1 MDPIVEE
8 FTITLKYQVTVD
20 TETGE
25 MTTKCIKRTVD
36 KANFKVSEA
45 APKKAA
51 KRTKKEESSSPQLI
65 LEDNKYCLNS
75 AAIELMGV
83 TSDDKLDIKYEK
95 RGSTMVPVIGT
106 DGAFKTKGGN
116 KLTKSNTVA
125 CRGSK
130 NEEMA
135 KYGHVFEITPHDSKE
150 GLFIL
155 TGDYAPKAIP
165 TGDENIAI
173 DESDEDLPLDVDLS
187 ALVDEKDAN
196 IEEIDSSYF
205 QL

>member
-36 KANFKVSEA
+36 KSNFEVSEA

-51 KRTKKEESSSPQLI
+51 KKAKKEESSSPELV

-75 AAIELMGV
+75 AAVELMGV
-83 TSDDKLDIKYEK
+83 TPDNKLDIKYEK
-95 RGSTMVPVIGT
+95 NGSTMVPVIGT
-106 DGAFKTKGGN
+106 DEAFGTKGGN

-130 NEEMA
+130 NEELS
-135 KYGHVFEITPHDSKE
+135 KYGSVFSLTPHATKE
-150 GLFIL
+150 GLFVL
-155 TGDYAPKAIP
+155 TGDAAPIAAP
-165 TGDENIAI
+165 TGDENVAI
-173 DESDEDLPLDVDLS
+173 DESDEDLPLDIDLS